1 MNIEYSVDADKW
13 IAILPLDE
21 IFDSKRE
28 SFRFTLSELSSGEHT
43 IMVKVTD
50 RAGNIG
56 AAKVSVNV
64 TETEQKPSNLGN
76 ETVKEL
82 KFGVSLM
89 TDKTTYAVGEPI
101 TMALKVFNN
110 TEEEITFH
118 FNTSQRYD
126 FVIADE
132 EENKIWRWSRDRMFA
147 MVLGEETLGPDNP
160 EVTYTAQYK
169 SELSPGYYKITG
181 ILVAVDRPMRGSL
194 TILVK

>member
-1 MNIEYSVDADKW
+1 MLKVKQRKE
-13 IAILPLDE
+13 
-21 IFDSKRE
+21 RE
-28 SFRFTLSELSSGEHT
+28 ERKERYLEPNEFLRGDPGDIGGKNAPQRSP
-43 IMVKVTD
+43 
-50 RAGNIG
+50 GN
-56 AAKVSVNV
+56 
-64 TETEQKPSNLGN
+64 
-76 ETVKEL
+76 
-82 KFGVSLM
+82 
-89 TDKTTYAVGEPI
+89 GEPI